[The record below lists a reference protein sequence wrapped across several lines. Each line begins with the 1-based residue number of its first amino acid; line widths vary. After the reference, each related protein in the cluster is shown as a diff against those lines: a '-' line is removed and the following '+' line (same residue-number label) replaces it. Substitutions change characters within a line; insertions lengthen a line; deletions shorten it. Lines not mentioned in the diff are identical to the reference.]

1 MVKQMGGRMNGWMD
15 GQSDPDAWMEGCLSG
30 WIVEMMDG
38 SLGEWVD
45 GWTQT
50 DG

>member
-1 MVKQMGGRMNGWMD
+1 MGSQTQMHGWMD
-15 GQSDPDAWMEGCLSG
+15 GCLSG
-30 WIVEMMDG
+30 WIVDMMDR
-38 SLGEWVD
+38 SLGTRVD